1 MACGLSPFPKG
12 RTPYLLNLDRNVK
25 RQNETCNRL
34 VLLLVTQCD
43 NRGAYQGLLGH
54 GSVEFSVSVKLDSL
68 FA

>member
-25 RQNETCNRL
+25 RQNETCYRL
-34 VLLLVTQCD
+34 ALLFAAQCD

-54 GSVEFSVSVKLDSL
+54 GGVEFSVSVKLDSL